1 MNASLRPPR
10 AAVAAFLAALALAGC
25 AGSDA
30 DPFNFS
36 APVVSSP
43 AGPQE
48 RGAWV
53 KPDADPDQRRQA
65 IAQCR
70 SVAAAQI
77 SRDRQIDTDRTVG
90 SATLG
95 TGSSSMQLSRSL
107 RDHSQENR
115 RRRLIM
121 QCMRDKGWRL
131 E

>member
-1 MNASLRPPR
+1 MNAPLRSPR
-10 AAVAAFLAALALAGC
+10 AAAAALLAALALAGC

-36 APVVSSP
+36 APVLSSP
-43 AGPQE
+43 AGPQD
-48 RGAWV
+48 RGVWV
-53 KPDADPDQRRQA
+53 KPDATTEQRSQA

-77 SRDRQIDTDRTVG
+77 SRDRQVDTDRTVG

-95 TGSSSMQLSRSL
+95 PGTSSMQLSRSL

-115 RRRLIM
+115 RRRLVM